1 MNVTFLIRLPHETLK
16 KASVEE
22 TVLTNFVEHFLW
34 NSSAETVKLAAAIC
48 KHCAFKFAEAPLQSS
63 SGGLPYITL
72 PDGRISVTIEGK
84 TQTWPNLE
92 AFQQHVQR
100 KRSKLP
106 MHVRYSG
113 NRATAPVRL

>member
-1 MNVTFLIRLPHETLK
+1 MGLWKPSRISG
-16 KASVEE
+16 KA
-22 TVLTNFVEHFLW
+22 LRGGRLW
-34 NSSAETVKLAAAIC
+34 NSSAETVRLVAAIC
-48 KHCAFKFAEAPLQSS
+48 KHCAFEFAAAPLQSS

-72 PDGRISVTIEGK
+72 PDGSISVTIEGE

>member
-1 MNVTFLIRLPHETLK
+1 
-16 KASVEE
+16 
-22 TVLTNFVEHFLW
+22 
-34 NSSAETVKLAAAIC
+34 VKLAAAIC
-48 KHCAFKFAEAPLQSS
+48 KHCVFEFAAAPLQSS

-92 AFQQHVQR
+92 AFQSHVQR

>member
-1 MNVTFLIRLPHETLK
+1 
-16 KASVEE
+16 
-22 TVLTNFVEHFLW
+22 
-34 NSSAETVKLAAAIC
+34 VKLAAAIC
-48 KHCAFKFAEAPLQSS
+48 KHCAFEFAEAPLQSS

-72 PDGRISVTIEGK
+72 PDGRILVTIEGK

-100 KRSKLP
+100 KCSKLP